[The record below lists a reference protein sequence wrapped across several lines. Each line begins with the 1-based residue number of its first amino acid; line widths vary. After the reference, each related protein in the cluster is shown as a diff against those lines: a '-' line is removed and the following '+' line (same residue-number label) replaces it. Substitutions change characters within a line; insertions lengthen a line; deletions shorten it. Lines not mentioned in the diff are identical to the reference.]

1 MTTHTTPIDLREF
14 HGRYVEAVIGEHL
27 LTTEIGR
34 FSVSKSGSVF
44 FCNNNRGSGI
54 NSEDIEKF
62 GYSRGWIVQSSNER
76 VWDSTQ
82 LKSITL
88 LDEPKSIN
96 PEWDWKDGEIVML
109 NNREYKVCKIH
120 DDIVVFIVDGR
131 STGSYTNQEAYIEGW
146 RKLSSSPQRKRV
158 EITEEMFDKT
168 NLIGRKV
175 EYNDEEYEV
184 FGMIHSI
191 GVRTLKL
198 LMITNAVTISQCK
211 LIEE

>member
-1 MTTHTTPIDLREF
+1 MLCQNVYDGADPSELGEFNKYGYKYTCIAQFKYQECWVTTH
-14 HGRYVEAVIGEHL
+14 
-27 LTTEIGR
+27 LT
-34 FSVSKSGSVF
+34 
-44 FCNNNRGSGI
+44 
-54 NSEDIEKF
+54 
-62 GYSRGWIVQSSNER
+62 
-76 VWDSTQ
+76 
-82 LKSITL
+82 SITL
-88 LDEPKSIN
+88 LDEPKPVN
-96 PEWDWKDGEIVML
+96 PEWDWKDGEIV
-109 NNREYKVCKIH
+109 
-120 DDIVVFIVDGR
+120 R
-131 STGSYTNQEAYIEGW
+131 STVDDHEYEMNVFGKIVIPIDITLNKADDNFTFKEAYVCGF
-146 RKLSSSPQRKRV
+146 RKLPPPPQRKLV

>member
-1 MTTHTTPIDLREF
+1 MTTHTTPIDLRPY
-14 HGRYVEAVIGEHL
+14 HGREFEGIINGEKCKGRISIDETGDVMLCQNVYDGADPSELGEFNKYGYKYTCIAQFKYQECWVTTHL
-27 LTTEIGR
+27 T
-34 FSVSKSGSVF
+34 
-44 FCNNNRGSGI
+44 
-54 NSEDIEKF
+54 
-62 GYSRGWIVQSSNER
+62 
-76 VWDSTQ
+76 
-82 LKSITL
+82 SITL
-88 LDEPKSIN
+88 LDEPNPIN